1 MPSKESD
8 WCREIERKNRIA
20 FKVYTDERE
29 VLNYDALDLE
39 TVEYY
44 LNNRVNR
51 TDYLDVMPML
61 EQVHEQL
68 IKETEME
75 KSFILLIKGQAP
87 GASDELINETI
98 KWWKLKNKVKRPI
111 TANDALAYKQIL
123 AKVNKFLN

>member
-8 WCREIERKNRIA
+8 WWRETERKNRIA

-61 EQVHEQL
+61 ESVHEKL
-68 IKETEME
+68 VEETELE
-75 KSFILLIKGQAP
+75 KSFIMMLKGAVPNVSEELIK
-87 GASDELINETI
+87 ETI

-111 TANDALAYKQIL
+111 TANDSLAYKQIL
-123 AKVNKFLN
+123 SKLNKL